1 MSSIKEAIDLVKS
14 AIETLD
20 GELTSSP
27 DPKLTGVPRSQKEV
41 FKQRLEKIL
50 NFLQSGKLPENS
62 RRNLGLS
69 RAIADSWPFDS
80 ALGEQILKAE
90 RAFIEVS

>member
-1 MSSIKEAIDLVKS
+1 MSSIEEATDLVKS
-14 AIETLD
+14 AIKSLE

-27 DPKLTGVPRSQKEV
+27 DPKLAGVPRSQKEV
-41 FKQRLEKIL
+41 FQQRLVKAL
-50 NFLQSGKLPENS
+50 NFLESGKLPEES

-80 ALGEQILKAE
+80 KLGEQILKAE
-90 RAFIEVS
+90 RAFMEVS